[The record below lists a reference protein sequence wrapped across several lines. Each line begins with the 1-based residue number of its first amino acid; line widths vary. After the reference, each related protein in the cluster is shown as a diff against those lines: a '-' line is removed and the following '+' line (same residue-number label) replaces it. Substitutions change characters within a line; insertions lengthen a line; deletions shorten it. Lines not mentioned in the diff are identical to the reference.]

1 VDLPRKTIRRP
12 DRRAAILAA
21 ASDMFLEMG
30 YGAATIDEVIR
41 RVGGSKRTVYGYFP
55 GKEAL
60 FAAVIDSIV
69 GEIVRPLPEIDLS
82 LGMRETLIL
91 VAEQH
96 MQTVLSERHIELTRL
111 VAAEAARFPEIGR
124 AYYEHGPARGHAKL
138 EQYFARQVAN
148 GSLSLPS
155 VRRAADYFWGMLLHH
170 GTLRRIY
177 NVVPPPSAEDI
188 RSGSAAVVDAF
199 LALYGTA
206 SGAARSARR
215 RA

>member
-1 VDLPRKTIRRP
+1 MEGRVDIKRKTIRRP

-21 ASDMFLEMG
+21 ASDMFLEVG

-41 RVGGSKRTVYGYFP
+41 RVGGSKRTVYAYFRN
-55 GKEAL
+55 KDAL

-69 GEIVRPLPEIDLS
+69 GEIVRPLPDIDRLS

-96 MQTVLSERHIELTRL
+96 MQTVLSEPHIALARL
-111 VAAEAARFPEIGR
+111 VAAEAVRFPEIGR

-138 EQYFARQVAN
+138 EQYFARQVAI
-148 GSLSLPS
+148 GSLNLPS

-170 GTLRRIY
+170 GTLRRLY
-177 NVVPPPSAEDI
+177 NVVPPPSAEKI
-188 RSGSAAVVDAF
+188 RSE
-199 LALYGTA
+199 
-206 SGAARSARR
+206 
-215 RA
+215 